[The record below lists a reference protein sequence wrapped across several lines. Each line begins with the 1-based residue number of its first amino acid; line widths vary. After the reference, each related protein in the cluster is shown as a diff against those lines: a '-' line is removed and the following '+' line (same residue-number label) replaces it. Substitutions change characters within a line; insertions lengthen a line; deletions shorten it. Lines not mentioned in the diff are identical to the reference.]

1 MGHWSNTRSD
11 PQRSC
16 PNRPDE
22 FCDSTRPNPTIREL
36 PIYGHAIMLATKSI
50 FQQLEAYIMQTRA
63 SSSKITNCFNPRV
76 ASGGGGNLPGGNLP
90 PDPVFSPLHQNC
102 FKFFGT
108 LPWLFLDIY
117 WLQNS
122 ERNFLISVDTVPQ
135 FLVGNRGAP
144 KNGEKWFQA

>member
-1 MGHWSNTRSD
+1 MGYWSNTRSD
-11 PQRSC
+11 PQRSS

-76 ASGGGGNLPGGNLP
+76 ASGGGG
-90 PDPVFSPLHQNC
+90 
-102 FKFFGT
+102 
-108 LPWLFLDIY
+108 
-117 WLQNS
+117 
-122 ERNFLISVDTVPQ
+122 
-135 FLVGNRGAP
+135 
-144 KNGEKWFQA
+144 